1 MTDQT
6 FTTTSD
12 PSDFTVDQVT
22 AYLKDLTDQAE
33 RDRVLTAEKNGKART
48 GILSGYSEAPAETPA
63 EGDGTTPGLDT
74 SKAQTVTEAG
84 ANQAEL
90 VGEAYEKGYHG
101 HVPSRDGDN
110 PVDLTLAGVTGQNKD
125 A

>member
-6 FTTTSD
+6 FTTESN
-12 PSDFTVDQVT
+12 PADFTVEQVN
-22 AYLKDLTDQAE
+22 AYLATADEAE
-33 RDRVLTAEKNGKART
+33 RTRVLDAEKSGKDRSTVKAP
-48 GILSGYSEAPAETPA
+48 EATTPP